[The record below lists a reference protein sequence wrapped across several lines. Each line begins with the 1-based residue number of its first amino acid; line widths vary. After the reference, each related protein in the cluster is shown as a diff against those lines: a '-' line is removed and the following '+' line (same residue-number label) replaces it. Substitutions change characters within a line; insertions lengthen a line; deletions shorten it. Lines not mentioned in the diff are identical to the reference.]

1 MRSTVKENSDSRV
14 KQIGLLAGI
23 LLVPFIATIAQD
35 AFARDVDYKNTE
47 VAVYVTPGEP
57 TQIELPGKIS
67 GGFKRKLSTLSLDR
81 KDNDLIVFASDGIT
95 EQGEAI
101 IVRLD
106 DGRSYSVR
114 IRRST
119 AGNPRDDVV
128 KIEDERG
135 SILSAADEEE
145 PGFAD
150 KKFEYAPP
158 SQVAGL
164 MREMILAGEFGK
176 NKVQGYRVSDRYR
189 GETVLSD
196 GTMKATIDQIFIGP
210 NLWGYVIEA
219 ENLLD
224 HSQKINPATFRL
236 DGTRAISA
244 NRWELSGKPINVEQQ
259 IAGRDKAKVYVVTRA
274 RKGS

>member
-1 MRSTVKENSDSRV
+1 MCSKDSIKR
-14 KQIGLLAGI
+14 KSRASKISILAGLLI
-23 LLVPFIATIAQD
+23 VPFIAALAKD

-47 VAVYVTPGEP
+47 VAVYVNPGEP

-81 KDNDLIVFASDGIT
+81 KDNDLIIFASDGIT

-128 KIEDERG
+128 RIEDERG
-135 SILSAADEEE
+135 SILSSSDEED
-145 PGFAD
+145 PTYKD
-150 KKFEYAPP
+150 KKFDYAPP

-210 NLWGYVIEA
+210 NLWGYVIDA
-219 ENLLD
+219 QNLLD
-224 HSQKINPATFRL
+224 QSQKINPATFRL

-259 IAGRDKAKVYVVTRA
+259 ISGRDKAKIYVVTRS